1 VLWVKSMNIKEMITE
16 LQKYPDNAEV
26 AINMHFTGKEGIL
39 GIKAVNRIEDA
50 AYPFPV
56 EIWVE

>member
-1 VLWVKSMNIKEMITE
+1 MITE